1 MDKIKQLFADSKQ
14 VNFTLAWAIRL
25 AILLLLVRLT
35 FWSGSV
41 NNIHMPADTMRDSI
55 AILNYRI
62 AEIIKKDSILLHN
75 EKQVIDNIS
84 TMPLDSVADVIAKH
98 IRQREVLY
106 AE

>member
-1 MDKIKQLFADSKQ
+1 MDKIKQFFADSKQ

-41 NNIHMPADTMRDSI
+41 NNIHMPPDTMRDSI

-98 IRQREVLY
+98 IRQREVLH